1 VTEPGTPEREP
12 EAPASAPAGELDAA
26 IAELERAA
34 QRLRAEEIDADE
46 AAELVERCAQL
57 AAAAGAALDRQAA
70 AAQGDPAPGQES
82 LL

>member
-1 VTEPGTPEREP
+1 M
-12 EAPASAPAGELDAA
+12 SELDAA

-34 QRLRAEEIDADE
+34 VRLRTEEIEPEE

-57 AAAAGAALDRQAA
+57 AALLGAELDRHASASSQE
-70 AAQGDPAPGQES
+70 APPDQES

>member
-1 VTEPGTPEREP
+1 V
-12 EAPASAPAGELDAA
+12 SDELDAA

-34 QRLRAEEIDADE
+34 ERLRADDVDADE

-57 AAAAGAALDRQAA
+57 AAQVGAALDRRASA
-70 AAQGDPAPGQES
+70 PDESPGQER

>member
-1 VTEPGTPEREP
+1 MTEPGTPEREQP
-12 EAPASAPAGELDAA
+12 TSAASELDAA

-46 AAELVERCAQL
+46 AADLVERCAQL
-57 AAAAGAALDRQAA
+57 AAGVGAALDRQAA
-70 AAQGDPAPGQES
+70 AAQGDPSPGQET